1 LLITSLQW
9 VKLFGV
15 AEASEGTILLANL
28 SVINEQKAALIV
40 HQDQKKIM
48 TISKS
53 KETKKEKSSTP
64 NLTMT
69 LDGIETDL
77 EELVFDDYSEIDYD
91 LDFTVQY

>member
-1 LLITSLQW
+1 M
-9 VKLFGV
+9 

>member
-1 LLITSLQW
+1 MIISLQW

-15 AEASEGTILLANL
+15 AEASEGTILLANR
-28 SVINEQKAALIV
+28 SVISEQKAALIV

>member
-1 LLITSLQW
+1 MITSLQW

-15 AEASEGTILLANL
+15 AETSEGTILLANL

>member
-1 LLITSLQW
+1 MITSLQW

-40 HQDQKKIM
+40 HQDQKKTM
-48 TISKS
+48 TISKP
-53 KETKKEKSSTP
+53 KETKKEKSSTL
-64 NLTMT
+64 NLTMI
-69 LDGIETDL
+69 LDGTETDL
-77 EELVFDDYSEIDYD
+77 EELEFDDYSEIDYD

>member
-1 LLITSLQW
+1 
-9 VKLFGV
+9 V